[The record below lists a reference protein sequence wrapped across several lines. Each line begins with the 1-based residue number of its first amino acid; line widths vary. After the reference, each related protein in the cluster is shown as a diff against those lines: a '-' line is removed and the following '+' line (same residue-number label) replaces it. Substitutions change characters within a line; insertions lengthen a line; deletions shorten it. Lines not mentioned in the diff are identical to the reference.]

1 MIYTEKIR
9 IYPNKS
15 QRILIDKILWHCK
28 CTYNRLLEIH
38 NETWLTEKKT
48 LSRYDYNNLSK
59 NFEKPLDCQIYS
71 QVIQNVGTRLADAFS
86 RFFNKKLRSSKPKF
100 KSIKKF
106 RSFTYPQSTGFSLD
120 LKNMRIR
127 LGKFGKVKAVFT
139 REITGTPKSCT
150 IKKFPCG
157 HYYAF
162 VVVEETENSRII
174 PVRQRTRVG
183 IDLGVSRFFTT
194 HDGKYFESPRFL
206 RRNLEKLRRAQ
217 RKLSRK
223 KIGSKSR
230 EKARLKVSRLHE
242 KVKNT
247 RRDHHFKV
255 AHYLVT
261 TYDQVVCED
270 LEASKMFRKKH
281 ESKQRRALRDV
292 ALSEFLEILD
302 WMCRKYSCEVTKVPP
317 EYTSQMCS
325 GCGVIVKKDLSVRI
339 HSCPHCGLVIDRDIN
354 AAINI
359 LNRGNKVPGG
369 TTGGVVVTATTPM
382 LVELVTIAGLSY

>member
-1 MIYTEKIR
+1 MLYTEKIR

-28 CTYNRLLEIH
+28 CTYNKLLEIH
-38 NETWLTEKKT
+38 NETWLTKKKT
-48 LSRYDYNNLSK
+48 LSRYDYHRLSK
-59 NFEKPLDCQIYS
+59 NFEKSVDCQIYS
-71 QVIQNVGTRLADAFS
+71 QVIQNVGSRLADAFS
-86 RFFNKKLRSSKPKF
+86 RFFNKKLRSRRPKF

-106 RSFTYPQSTGFSLD
+106 RSFTYPQSSGFSLD
-120 LKNMRIR
+120 LKNGRIR

-139 REITGTPKSCT
+139 REIKGALKSCT

-162 VVVEETENSRII
+162 VVVEEPENSRII

-183 IDLGVSRFFTT
+183 IDLGVSRFFTA

-206 RRNLEKLRRAQ
+206 RHNLEKLRRAQ
-217 RKLSRK
+217 RKLSQK
-223 KIGSKSR
+223 KTGSKNR
-230 EKARLKVSRLHE
+230 EKARLRVAKLHE
-242 KVKNT
+242 KVKNS

-261 TYDQVVCED
+261 NYDQVVCED
-270 LEASKMFRKKH
+270 LEPSKMFRKKY

-302 WMCRKYSCEVTKVPP
+302 WMGRKYSCEVTKVPP

-325 GCGVIVKKDLSVRI
+325 GCGTIVKKDLSVRV
-339 HSCPHCGLVIDRDIN
+339 HSCPHCGLVVDRDIN

-359 LNRGNKVPGG
+359 LNRGNKLPGG
-369 TTGGVVVTATTPM
+369 TTGGGMATVITPT

>member
-1 MIYTEKIR
+1 MIHTEKIR

-28 CTYNRLLEIH
+28 CTYNKLLEIH
-38 NETWLTEKKT
+38 NETWISEKKT

-59 NFEKPLDCQIYS
+59 NFEKPDYPIYS
-71 QVIQNVGTRLADAFS
+71 QVIQNVGARLADAFS
-86 RFFNKKLRSSKPKF
+86 RFFNKKLRNSKPKF

-106 RSFTYPQSTGFSLD
+106 RSFTYPQSSGFSLD
-120 LKNMRIR
+120 PKNKRIR

-174 PVRQRTRVG
+174 PVHQRTRVG

-206 RRNLEKLRRAQ
+206 RRNLEKLARAQ

-223 KIGSKSR
+223 KIGSKNR
-230 EKARLKVSRLHE
+230 EKARLRVARLHE
-242 KVKNT
+242 KVKNV

-255 AHYLVT
+255 AHHLVT
-261 TYDQVVCED
+261 NYDQVVYED
-270 LEASKMFRKKH
+270 LETSKMFKKKY

-292 ALSEFLEILD
+292 ALSEFLEVLD
-302 WMCRKYSCEVTKVPP
+302 WMGCKYSCEITKVPP

-325 GCGVIVKKDLSVRI
+325 GCGTVVKKDLSVRT
-339 HSCPHCGLVIDRDIN
+339 HSCPHGGLVTDRDIN

-369 TTGGVVVTATTPM
+369 TTGGVMATATTPM
-382 LVELVTIAGLSY
+382 LVELVTIAGLSS

>member
-1 MIYTEKIR
+1 MIHTEKIR

-15 QRILIDKILWHCK
+15 QRIVIDKILWHCK
-28 CTYNRLLEIH
+28 CMYNKLLEIH
-38 NETWLTEKKT
+38 NETWLTKKKT

-59 NFEKPLDCQIYS
+59 NFEKPGYPIYS

-106 RSFTYPQSTGFSLD
+106 RSFTYPQNSGFSLD
-120 LKNMRIR
+120 PKNRRIR

-150 IKKFPCG
+150 IKKFSCG

-162 VVVEETENSRII
+162 IVVEETENSRII

-223 KIGSKSR
+223 KMGSKNR
-230 EKARLKVSRLHE
+230 EKSRLRVARLHE

-261 TYDQVVCED
+261 NYDQVVCED
-270 LEASKMFRKKH
+270 LEMSKMFRKKY

-292 ALSEFLEILD
+292 ALSEFLVILD
-302 WMCRKYSCEVTKVPP
+302 WMGRKYSCEITKVPP
-317 EYTSQMCS
+317 EYTSQICS
-325 GCGVIVKKDLSVRI
+325 GCGAIVKKDLSVRV

-359 LNRGNKVPGG
+359 LNRGNKLPGG
-369 TTGGVVVTATTPM
+369 TTGGAVATVTTPM
-382 LVELVTIAGLSY
+382 LVELVSVAGLSR

>member
-1 MIYTEKIR
+1 MTHTEKIR

-59 NFEKPLDCQIYS
+59 NFEKPDCQIYS

-86 RFFNKKLRSSKPKF
+86 RFFNKKLRSHRPKF

-106 RSFTYPQSTGFSLD
+106 RSFTYPQSSGFSLD
-120 LKNMRIR
+120 FQNKRIR

-139 REITGTPKSCT
+139 REIIGTPKSCT

-157 HYYAF
+157 HYHAF
-162 VVVEETENSRII
+162 VVVEEPENSRII

-206 RRNLEKLRRAQ
+206 RRNLEKLARAQ
-217 RKLSRK
+217 RELSRK
-223 KIGSKSR
+223 KIGSKNR
-230 EKARLKVSRLHE
+230 EKARFKVSRLHE
-242 KVKNT
+242 KVKNA

-255 AHYLVT
+255 AHYLVN
-261 TYDQVVCED
+261 TYDQVMCED
-270 LEASKMFRKKH
+270 LETSKMFRKKN
-281 ESKQRRALRDV
+281 ESKQRRALLDV

-302 WMCRKYSCEVTKVPP
+302 WMGRKYSCEVAKVPP

-325 GCGVIVKKDLSVRI
+325 GCGSIVKKDLSVRV

-382 LVELVTIAGLSY
+382 LVELVSVAGLNR

>member
-1 MIYTEKIR
+1 M
-9 IYPNKS
+9 
-15 QRILIDKILWHCK
+15 
-28 CTYNRLLEIH
+28 H
-38 NETWLTEKKT
+38 NETWISEKKT
-48 LSRYDYNNLSK
+48 LSRFDYNNLSK
-59 NFEKPLDCQIYS
+59 NFEKPADCQVHS
-71 QVIQNVGTRLADAFS
+71 QVIQNVGARLADAFS
-86 RFFNKKLRSSKPKF
+86 RFFNKKLRNSKPKF

-106 RSFTYPQSTGFSLD
+106 RSFTYPQSTGYFLD
-120 LKNMRIR
+120 LKNKRIR

-139 REITGTPKSCT
+139 REIKGTPKSCT

-162 VVVEETENSRII
+162 IVVEEPENSRII
-174 PVRQRTRVG
+174 PVRQRTGVG

-194 HDGKYFESPRFL
+194 HDGKYFDSPRFL
-206 RRNLEKLRRAQ
+206 RHNLEKLRRAQ
-217 RKLSRK
+217 RKLSHK
-223 KIGSKSR
+223 KIGSKNR
-230 EKARLKVSRLHE
+230 EKARLKVAKLHE
-242 KVKNT
+242 KVKNS

-261 TYDQVVCED
+261 NYDQVVCED
-270 LEASKMFRKKH
+270 LEPSKMFRKKH

-302 WMCRKYSCEVTKVPP
+302 WMGRKYSCEITKVPP

-325 GCGVIVKKDLSVRI
+325 GCGSIVKKDLSVRT

-359 LNRGNKVPGG
+359 LNRGNKLPGG

-382 LVELVTIAGLSY
+382 LVELVTIAGLCH

>member
-1 MIYTEKIR
+1 MIVTEKIR

-15 QRILIDKILWHCK
+15 QRILIDKILWYCK
-28 CTYNRLLEIH
+28 ETYNRLLEIH
-38 NETWLTEKKT
+38 NETWLSEKKT

-59 NFEKPLDCQIYS
+59 NFEKPVDCQIHS
-71 QVIQNVGTRLADAFS
+71 QVIQNVGARLADAFS
-86 RFFNKKLRSSKPKF
+86 RFFNKKLRSSRPKF

-106 RSFTYPQSTGFSLD
+106 RSFTYPQSSGFSLD
-120 LKNMRIR
+120 PKNKRIR

-139 REITGTPKSCT
+139 REINGTPKSCT

-162 VVVEETENSRII
+162 IVVEEPENSRII

-206 RRNLEKLRRAQ
+206 RKNLEKLKRAQ

-223 KIGSKSR
+223 KIGSKNR

-242 KVKNT
+242 KVKNA

-261 TYDQVVCED
+261 NYDQVVCED
-270 LEASKMFRKKH
+270 LEISKMFRKKY
-281 ESKQRRALRDV
+281 ESKQRRALQDI

-302 WMCRKYSCEVTKVPP
+302 WMGRKYSCEITKVPP

-325 GCGVIVKKDLSVRI
+325 GCGSIVKKDLSVRV
-339 HSCPHCGLVIDRDIN
+339 HNCPHCGLVIDRDIN

-359 LNRGNKVPGG
+359 LNRGNKLPDG
-369 TTGGVVVTATTPM
+369 TTGGVMTKVITPT
-382 LVELVTIAGLSY
+382 LVEMSLIRGIN

>member
-1 MIYTEKIR
+1 MLYTEKIR
-9 IYPNKS
+9 IRPNKS

-38 NETWLTEKKT
+38 NETWLNEKKT

-59 NFEKPLDCQIYS
+59 AFEKPDCQIYS
-71 QVIQNVGTRLADAFS
+71 QVIQNVGARLADAFS
-86 RFFNKKLRSSKPKF
+86 RSFNKKLRSSRPKF

-106 RSFTYPQSTGFSLD
+106 RSFTYPQNIGFSLD
-120 LKNMRIR
+120 LKNKRIR

-162 VVVEETENSRII
+162 IVVEEPENSRII

-223 KIGSKSR
+223 KIGSKNR
-230 EKARLKVSRLHE
+230 EKARLRVAKLHE
-242 KVKNT
+242 KVKNA

-255 AHYLVT
+255 AHYLVN
-261 TYDQVVCED
+261 TYDQVICED
-270 LEASKMFRKKH
+270 LEASKMFRKKY

-302 WMCRKYSCEVTKVPP
+302 WMGRKYSCEITKVPP

-325 GCGVIVKKDLSVRI
+325 GCGSIVKKDLSVRI

-369 TTGGVVVTATTPM
+369 TTGGVIVNPITPM
-382 LVELVTIAGLSY
+382 LVELVSVAGLNR

>member
-1 MIYTEKIR
+1 MIHTEKIR

-15 QRILIDKILWHCK
+15 QRILIDKILWYCK
-28 CTYNRLLEIH
+28 CTYNKLLEIH
-38 NETWLTEKKT
+38 NKTWLSEKKT

-59 NFEKPLDCQIYS
+59 NFKKPTDCQIYS
-71 QVIQNVGTRLADAFS
+71 HVIQNVGTRLADAFS

-139 REITGTPKSCT
+139 RKIIGIPKNCT

-162 VVVEETENSRII
+162 VVVEESENSRII
-174 PVRQRTRVG
+174 LVRQRTRAG

-217 RKLSRK
+217 RELSRK
-223 KIGSKSR
+223 KIGSKNR
-230 EKARLKVSRLHE
+230 EKTRFKVSRLHE
-242 KVKNT
+242 KVRNA

-261 TYDQVVCED
+261 NYDQVVCED
-270 LEASKMFRKKH
+270 LEMSKMFRKRH

-302 WMCRKYSCEVTKVPP
+302 WMGHKYSCEVTKVPS
-317 EYTSQMCS
+317 EYTSQICS
-325 GCGVIVKKDLSVRI
+325 GCGTIVKKDLSVRI
-339 HSCPHCGLVIDRDIN
+339 HNCPYCGLIVDRDIN

-369 TTGGVVVTATTPM
+369 TTGGAIVTATTPM
-382 LVELVTIAGLSY
+382 LV

>member
-1 MIYTEKIR
+1 MLYTEKIR

-28 CTYNRLLEIH
+28 CTYNKLLEIH
-38 NETWLTEKKT
+38 NEIWLTKKKT
-48 LSRYDYNNLSK
+48 LSRYDYHCLSK
-59 NFEKPLDCQIYS
+59 NFEKSVDCQIYS
-71 QVIQNVGTRLADAFS
+71 QVIQNVGSRLADAFS
-86 RFFNKKLRSSKPKF
+86 RFFNKKLRSRRPKF

-106 RSFTYPQSTGFSLD
+106 RSFTYPQSSGFSLD
-120 LKNMRIR
+120 LKNGRIR

-139 REITGTPKSCT
+139 REIKGALKSCT

-162 VVVEETENSRII
+162 VVVEEPENSRII

-206 RRNLEKLRRAQ
+206 RHNLEKLRRAQ
-217 RKLSRK
+217 RKLSQK
-223 KIGSKSR
+223 KTGSKNR
-230 EKARLKVSRLHE
+230 EKARLRVAKLHE
-242 KVKNT
+242 KVKNS
-247 RRDHHFKV
+247 RRDHYFKV

-261 TYDQVVCED
+261 NYDQVVCED
-270 LEASKMFRKKH
+270 LEPSKMFRKKY
-281 ESKQRRALRDV
+281 ESKQRRALQDV

-302 WMCRKYSCEVTKVPP
+302 WMGRKYSCEVTKVPP

-325 GCGVIVKKDLSVRI
+325 GCGTIVKKDLSVRV
-339 HSCPHCGLVIDRDIN
+339 HSCPHCGLVVDRDIN

-359 LNRGNKVPGG
+359 LNRGNKLPGG
-369 TTGGVVVTATTPM
+369 TTGGGMATVTTPT

>member
-1 MIYTEKIR
+1 MTHTEKIR

-28 CTYNRLLEIH
+28 CTYNKLLEIH

-59 NFEKPLDCQIYS
+59 NFEKPDHPIYS

-86 RFFNKKLRSSKPKF
+86 RFFNKKLRSHRPKF

-106 RSFTYPQSTGFSLD
+106 RSFTYPQSSGFSLD
-120 LKNMRIR
+120 LKNKRLR

-139 REITGTPKSCT
+139 RDIIGIPKSCT

-162 VVVEETENSRII
+162 VVVEEPANSRII
-174 PVRQRTRVG
+174 PVRHQTRVG

-223 KIGSKSR
+223 KIGSKNR
-230 EKARLKVSRLHE
+230 EKTRLKVSRLHE

-261 TYDQVVCED
+261 NYDQVMCED
-270 LEASKMFRKKH
+270 LETSKMFRKRH

-302 WMCRKYSCEVTKVPP
+302 WMGRKYSCEITKVPP

-325 GCGVIVKKDLSVRI
+325 GCGSIVKKDLSVRT

-359 LNRGNKVPGG
+359 LNRGNKSPGG
-369 TTGGVVVTATTPM
+369 TTGGGMATATTPM
-382 LVELVTIAGLSY
+382 LVELVTIAGLSR

>member
-1 MIYTEKIR
+1 MLYTEKIR

-28 CTYNRLLEIH
+28 CTYNKLLEIH
-38 NETWLTEKKT
+38 NEIWLTKKKT
-48 LSRYDYNNLSK
+48 LSRYDYHRLSK
-59 NFEKPLDCQIYS
+59 NFEKSVDCQIYS
-71 QVIQNVGTRLADAFS
+71 QVIQNVGSRLADAFS
-86 RFFNKKLRSSKPKF
+86 RFFNKKLRSRRPKF

-106 RSFTYPQSTGFSLD
+106 RSFTYPQSSGFSLD
-120 LKNMRIR
+120 LKNGRIR

-139 REITGTPKSCT
+139 REIKGALKSCT

-162 VVVEETENSRII
+162 VVVEEPENSRII

-206 RRNLEKLRRAQ
+206 RHNLEKLRRAQ
-217 RKLSRK
+217 RKLSQK
-223 KIGSKSR
+223 KTGSKNR
-230 EKARLKVSRLHE
+230 EKARLRVAKLHE
-242 KVKNT
+242 KVKNS

-261 TYDQVVCED
+261 NYDQVVCED
-270 LEASKMFRKKH
+270 LETSKMFKKKY

-292 ALSEFLEILD
+292 ALSEFLVILD
-302 WMCRKYSCEVTKVPP
+302 WMGRKYSCEVTKVPP

-325 GCGVIVKKDLSVRI
+325 ECGTIVKKDLSVRV
-339 HSCPHCGLVIDRDIN
+339 HSCPHCELVVDRDIN

-359 LNRGNKVPGG
+359 LNRGNKLPGG
-369 TTGGVVVTATTPM
+369 TTGGGMATVTTPT

>member
-1 MIYTEKIR
+1 MTHTEKIR

-28 CTYNRLLEIH
+28 CTYNKLLEIH

-59 NFEKPLDCQIYS
+59 NFEKPDCPIYS

-86 RFFNKKLRSSKPKF
+86 RFFNKKLRSHRPKF

-106 RSFTYPQSTGFSLD
+106 RSFTYPQSSGFSLD
-120 LKNMRIR
+120 LKNKRLR

-139 REITGTPKSCT
+139 RDIIGIPKSCT

-162 VVVEETENSRII
+162 VVVEEPANSRII
-174 PVRQRTRVG
+174 PVRHQTRVG

-194 HDGKYFESPRFL
+194 HDGKYFESPKFL

-223 KIGSKSR
+223 KIGSKNR
-230 EKARLKVSRLHE
+230 EKTRLKVSRLHE

-261 TYDQVVCED
+261 NYDQVMCED
-270 LEASKMFRKKH
+270 LETSKMFRKRH

-302 WMCRKYSCEVTKVPP
+302 WMGRKYSCEITKVPP
-317 EYTSQMCS
+317 EYTSQICS
-325 GCGVIVKKDLSVRI
+325 GCGSIVKKDLSVRT

-359 LNRGNKVPGG
+359 LNRGNKSPGG
-369 TTGGVVVTATTPM
+369 TTGGAVVTAMTPM
-382 LVELVTIAGLSY
+382 LVELVTIAGLSR

>member
-1 MIYTEKIR
+1 MMHTEKIR

-59 NFEKPLDCQIYS
+59 NIEKSVDCQIYS
-71 QVIQNVGTRLADAFS
+71 QVIQNVGSRLADAFS
-86 RFFNKKLRSSKPKF
+86 RFFNKKLRSRRPKF

-106 RSFTYPQSTGFSLD
+106 RSFTYPQSSGFALD
-120 LKNMRIR
+120 QKNKRIR

-139 REITGTPKSCT
+139 REIIGTPRTCT

-162 VVVEETENSRII
+162 IVVEEPENSRII
-174 PVRQRTRVG
+174 PVRHYTKVG

-206 RRNLEKLRRAQ
+206 RRNLEKLKRAQ

-223 KIGSKSR
+223 KMGSKNR
-230 EKARLKVSRLHE
+230 EKARLRVARLHE
-242 KVKNT
+242 KVKNS

-255 AHYLVT
+255 AHYLVIN
-261 TYDQVVCED
+261 YDQVVCEH
-270 LEASKMFRKKH
+270 LETSKMFRKKN
-281 ESKQRRALRDV
+281 ESKQRRALLDV

-302 WMCRKYSCEVTKVPP
+302 WMGCKYSCEVTKVPP

-325 GCGVIVKKDLSVRI
+325 RCGSIVKKDLSVRI

-369 TTGGVVVTATTPM
+369 TTGGEMATATTPM
-382 LVELVTIAGLSY
+382 LVELVSIAGLSS

>member
-1 MIYTEKIR
+1 MTHTEKIR
-9 IYPNKS
+9 IYPNRS

-59 NFEKPLDCQIYS
+59 NFEKPDCQIYS
-71 QVIQNVGTRLADAFS
+71 QVIQNVGTRLADTFS
-86 RFFNKKLRSSKPKF
+86 RFFNKKLRSHRPKF

-106 RSFTYPQSTGFSLD
+106 RSFTYPQSSGFSLD
-120 LKNMRIR
+120 FQNKRIR

-139 REITGTPKSCT
+139 REIIGTPKSCT

-162 VVVEETENSRII
+162 IVVEETENSRII

-206 RRNLEKLRRAQ
+206 RRNLEKLARAQ

-223 KIGSKSR
+223 KIGSKNR
-230 EKARLKVSRLHE
+230 EKMRLRVARLHE

-255 AHYLVT
+255 AHYLVN

-270 LEASKMFRKKH
+270 LETSKMFRKKH

-302 WMCRKYSCEVTKVPP
+302 WMGHKYSCEIMKVPP

-325 GCGVIVKKDLSVRI
+325 GCGTIVKKDLSVRV

-382 LVELVTIAGLSY
+382 LVELVSVAGLNR

>member
-1 MIYTEKIR
+1 MLYTEKIR
-9 IYPNKS
+9 IRPNKS

-38 NETWLTEKKT
+38 NETWLNEKKT
-48 LSRYDYNNLSK
+48 LSRYDYNNLFK
-59 NFEKPLDCQIYS
+59 NFEKPDHPIHS
-71 QVIQNVGTRLADAFS
+71 QVIQNVGARLANAFS
-86 RFFNKKLRSSKPKF
+86 RFFNKKLRSSRPKF

-106 RSFTYPQSTGFSLD
+106 RSFTYPQNIGFSLD
-120 LKNMRIR
+120 LKNKRIR

-162 VVVEETENSRII
+162 IVVEEPENSRII
-174 PVRQRTRVG
+174 PVRQRTKVG

-206 RRNLEKLRRAQ
+206 RCNLEKLRRAQ

-223 KIGSKSR
+223 KIGSKNR
-230 EKARLKVSRLHE
+230 EKARLKVAKLHE
-242 KVKNT
+242 KVKNA

-255 AHYLVT
+255 AHYLVN
-261 TYDQVVCED
+261 TYDQVICED
-270 LEASKMFRKKH
+270 LEASKMFRKKY
-281 ESKQRRALRDV
+281 ESKQRRALLDV

-302 WMCRKYSCEVTKVPP
+302 WMGHKYSCEVTKVPP

-325 GCGVIVKKDLSVRI
+325 GCGTVVKKDLSVRTHI
-339 HSCPHCGLVIDRDIN
+339 CPHCGLVIDRDIN

-359 LNRGNKVPGG
+359 LNRGNKLPGG

-382 LVELVTIAGLSY
+382 LVELVSIAGLRH